1 MANFF
6 KDYSIKI
13 KAKQALDSKFNPT
26 ELLNSVVNN
35 KGVIDR
41 TFPTAQAKV
50 EKPNYK
56 SMKKENRYE
65 QFQLM
70 VGHLRPRS
78 KRTRNIQIRPT
89 SARCSRSPIDIG

>member
-6 KDYSIKI
+6 KEYTFKV

-41 TFPTAQAKV
+41 TFPMTQAKV

-56 SMKKENRYE
+56 SMKTAKYQEE
-65 QFQLM
+65 
-70 VGHLRPRS
+70 
-78 KRTRNIQIRPT
+78 
-89 SARCSRSPIDIG
+89 

>member
-6 KDYSIKI
+6 KDYAIKV
-13 KAKQALDSKFNPT
+13 KSKQTLDSKFNPT

-41 TFPTAQAKV
+41 SFPVAEAKV

-56 SMKKENRYE
+56 SMKKENRYDK
-65 QFQLM
+65 F
-70 VGHLRPRS
+70 
-78 KRTRNIQIRPT
+78 
-89 SARCSRSPIDIG
+89 

>member
-6 KDYSIKI
+6 KDYSIKV

-41 TFPTAQAKV
+41 SFLMAEAKV

-56 SMKKENRYE
+56 SMKR
-65 QFQLM
+65 
-70 VGHLRPRS
+70 
-78 KRTRNIQIRPT
+78 RNQ
-89 SARCSRSPIDIG
+89 

>member
-6 KDYSIKI
+6 KNYSIKV

-26 ELLNSVVNN
+26 DILNSVVNN

-41 TFPTAQAKV
+41 TFPTTQAKV
-50 EKPNYK
+50 EKTNYK

-65 QFQLM
+65 QF
-70 VGHLRPRS
+70 
-78 KRTRNIQIRPT
+78 
-89 SARCSRSPIDIG
+89 

>member
-6 KDYSIKI
+6 KEYSIKI
-13 KAKQALDSKFNPT
+13 KSKLAFDSNFNPT
-26 ELLNSVVNN
+26 ELLDSVVNN

-56 SMKKENRYE
+56 SMKTAKQNLKYQEE
-65 QFQLM
+65 
-70 VGHLRPRS
+70 
-78 KRTRNIQIRPT
+78 
-89 SARCSRSPIDIG
+89 

>member
-6 KDYSIKI
+6 KDYSIKV
-13 KAKQALDSKFNPT
+13 KSKQALDSKFNPT
-26 ELLNSVVNN
+26 DILNSVVNN

-56 SMKKENRYE
+56 SMKAINQNLKYQEE
-65 QFQLM
+65 
-70 VGHLRPRS
+70 
-78 KRTRNIQIRPT
+78 
-89 SARCSRSPIDIG
+89 

>member
-6 KDYSIKI
+6 KNYSIKV

-26 ELLNSVVNN
+26 DILNSVVNN

-41 TFPTAQAKV
+41 TFPMMQAKV

-65 QFQLM
+65 QF
-70 VGHLRPRS
+70 
-78 KRTRNIQIRPT
+78 
-89 SARCSRSPIDIG
+89 

>member
-6 KDYSIKI
+6 KEYGIKV
-13 KAKQALDSKFNPT
+13 KSKQALDSKFNPT

-41 TFPTAQAKV
+41 SFPTVEAKV

-56 SMKKENRYE
+56 SMKKENRYDK
-65 QFQLM
+65 F
-70 VGHLRPRS
+70 
-78 KRTRNIQIRPT
+78 
-89 SARCSRSPIDIG
+89 

>member
-6 KDYSIKI
+6 KDYSIKV
-13 KAKQALDSKFNPT
+13 KAKQAFDSNFNPA

-35 KGVIDR
+35 KGIIDR
-41 TFPTAQAKV
+41 SFPMAEAKV

-65 QFQLM
+65 QF
-70 VGHLRPRS
+70 
-78 KRTRNIQIRPT
+78 
-89 SARCSRSPIDIG
+89 

>member
-6 KDYSIKI
+6 KEYTNKI
-13 KAKQALDSKFNPT
+13 KSKQTLDSKFNPT
-26 ELLNSVVNN
+26 ELLDSVVNN

-56 SMKKENRYE
+56 SMKTAKQNLKYQE
-65 QFQLM
+65 
-70 VGHLRPRS
+70 V
-78 KRTRNIQIRPT
+78 
-89 SARCSRSPIDIG
+89 

>member
-13 KAKQALDSKFNPT
+13 KTKKAFDSKFNPT
-26 ELLNSVVNN
+26 ELLDSVVNN
-35 KGVIDR
+35 KGIIDR
-41 TFPTAQAKV
+41 SFPTAQAKV

-65 QFQLM
+65 QF
-70 VGHLRPRS
+70 
-78 KRTRNIQIRPT
+78 
-89 SARCSRSPIDIG
+89 

>member
-6 KDYSIKI
+6 KDYMFKV
-13 KAKQALDSKFNPT
+13 KAKQAFDSKFNPT
-26 ELLNSVVNN
+26 ELLGSVVNN

-56 SMKKENRYE
+56 SMKKENRYDK
-65 QFQLM
+65 F
-70 VGHLRPRS
+70 
-78 KRTRNIQIRPT
+78 
-89 SARCSRSPIDIG
+89 

>member
-6 KDYSIKI
+6 KEYTIKV

-35 KGVIDR
+35 KDVIDR
-41 TFPTAQAKV
+41 SFPMAEAKV

-56 SMKKENRYE
+56 SMKTTKQNLKYQEE
-65 QFQLM
+65 
-70 VGHLRPRS
+70 
-78 KRTRNIQIRPT
+78 
-89 SARCSRSPIDIG
+89 

>member
-6 KDYSIKI
+6 KDYSIKV
-13 KAKQALDSKFNPT
+13 KAKQAFDSTFNPA

-56 SMKKENRYE
+56 SMKKENRYDK
-65 QFQLM
+65 F
-70 VGHLRPRS
+70 
-78 KRTRNIQIRPT
+78 
-89 SARCSRSPIDIG
+89 

>member
-1 MANFF
+1 MVNFF

-13 KAKQALDSKFNPT
+13 KSKQTLDSKFNPT

-41 TFPTAQAKV
+41 TFPMAEAKV

-56 SMKKENRYE
+56 SMKKER
-65 QFQLM
+65 
-70 VGHLRPRS
+70 R
-78 KRTRNIQIRPT
+78 
-89 SARCSRSPIDIG
+89 